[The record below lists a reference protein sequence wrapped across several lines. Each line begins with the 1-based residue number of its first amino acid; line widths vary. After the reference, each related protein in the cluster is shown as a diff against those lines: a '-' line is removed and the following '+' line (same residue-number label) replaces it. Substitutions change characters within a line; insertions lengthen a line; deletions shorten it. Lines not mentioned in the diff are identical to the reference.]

1 MDPKSL
7 VVQYYS
13 DMFVDHDPTAVD
25 RWIGPGYVQHNVG
38 MRDGPEPLRKMAAR
52 SDDTFRYEIYRLIA
66 DGDTVAL
73 HGSYHAPGR
82 EPIVVFEV
90 FRIENDQIVEHWDA
104 FRRYTAT
111 ASGRTTYD
119 GPTDVTDLDR
129 TDTNRKLVTA
139 FVEDVLIA
147 ERTMNV
153 SDFIS
158 PSQFHQHNP
167 HMADGIDGFLAG
179 LTDLAARGKKHS
191 YQTVHLVVAE
201 GNFVLT
207 GSAGRRG
214 AAPVAFYDL
223 FRVEAGKIVEHWD
236 AVLRIPDTVPHGNGA
251 F

>member
-1 MDPKSL
+1 MNTKAL
-7 VVQYYS
+7 IRQYYS
-13 DMFVDHDPTAVD
+13 EMFVDHDPTAVD

-52 SDDTFRYEIYRLIA
+52 SDDTFRYEIHRLIA
-66 DGDTVAL
+66 DDTMVAL
-73 HGSYHAPGR
+73 HGSYHAPSL

-119 GPTDVTDLDR
+119 GRTDVTDPDR
-129 TDTNRKLVTA
+129 TDANRKLVTA
-139 FVEDVLIA
+139 FVEEVLIA
-147 ERTMNV
+147 ERMMNL

-158 PSQFHQHNP
+158 ASQFHQHNP
-167 HMADGIDGFLAG
+167 YMADGIDGLVAG
-179 LTDLAARGKKHS
+179 LADLAARGKKHE
-191 YQTVHLVVAE
+191 YQTTHIVVAE

-207 GSAGRRG
+207 VSEGRRG
-214 AAPVAFYDL
+214 TAPAAFYDL
-223 FRVEAGKIVEHWD
+223 FRVEDGRIVEHWD
-236 AVLRIPDTVPHGNGA
+236 AVLVIPDGIPHDNGA